1 MSETSIVE
9 LGGEA
14 ARMIALQF
22 LGQNLG
28 EMKEL
33 DKNIVSSLKPIAGT
47 INPHTMLN
55 SIASAPPQP
64 IPQVPAP
71 QITSVADA
79 VPVYAPPPVTAV
91 SQPIQAAVS
100 ADPNQLELNFNNSP
114 YTERVFD
121 KLELLERKIAT
132 ITDIQQEIL
141 TQLSDI
147 KKKLEV

>member
-1 MSETSIVE
+1 MSENAVVE

-47 INPHTMLN
+47 INPQAMLN
-55 SIASAPPQP
+55 SIAPAAPQQVHIAPPPQP
-64 IPQVPAP
+64 SPYVQQPQLIPV
-71 QITSVADA
+71 
-79 VPVYAPPPVTAV
+79 
-91 SQPIQAAVS
+91 QPSIVHTEAAQTEEK
-100 ADPNQLELNFNNSP
+100 DPNQLELNFNTNP
-114 YTERVFD
+114 YTERVFE
-121 KLELLERKIAT
+121 KLELLERRLSSINDT
-132 ITDIQQEIL
+132 QQEIIS
-141 TQLSDI
+141 QLNDI